1 MDLFKIDDNLNISM
15 LLKEEY
21 EKLFSVNALKD
32 LCKHTNSLCIY
43 IGERGNCP
51 KELFDK
57 ILKAKKGI
65 DEVSDVLLNYWTSL
79 STIKDYKDSIS
90 KLFDY
95 MIDISDVY
103 IAMENNNYTV
113 TPFEVCHFNLILRDL
128 KRLKTIK
135 KKFLKKYGVI

>member
-1 MDLFKIDDNLNISM
+1 M
-15 LLKEEY
+15 
-21 EKLFSVNALKD
+21 
-32 LCKHTNSLCIY
+32 
-43 IGERGNCP
+43 
-51 KELFDK
+51 FDK

-65 DEVSDVLLNYWTSL
+65 DEVADVLLNYWTSL
-79 STIKDYKDSIS
+79 STIKDYKDSVS

-113 TPFEVCHFNLILRDL
+113 TPFEVYHCNMILRDL
-128 KRLKTIK
+128 KRLKTVK